1 MDQPESTSAHVD
13 QPAFEQMQI
22 DQNISRVAIFFV
34 CFLTIGVFYFTL
46 VNFPIAKLMPIQQI
60 EQLGQVVNSLNPAA
74 QRTPVA
80 TNRPTGALGGSQIG
94 SSAVPGTSP
103 AASVAAS
110 AGASA
115 VAKPSVSGTPLS
127 CDSYTVQSGDNL
139 TTIARKFN
147 ISPQTIADAN
157 KMQPNAQ
164 LQVGQRLTIPK

>member
-1 MDQPESTSAHVD
+1 MDHPDSVSAHVD

-46 VNFPIAKLMPIQQI
+46 VNFPVAKLMPVQQL

-80 TNRPTGALGGSQIG
+80 ANRPTGALGGSQIG
-94 SSAVPGTSP
+94 ASAVPASSASAP
-103 AASVAAS
+103 AAAGAAS
-110 AGASA
+110 AS
-115 VAKPSVSGTPLS
+115 AKPSASGAPLAG
-127 CDSYTVQSGDNL
+127 DSYTVQSGDNL

-147 ISPQTIADAN
+147 INAQAIADAN

-164 LQVGQRLTIPK
+164 LQVGQKLTIPK